1 MPVYYN
7 DGLDD
12 PVQYD
17 RQASFVGGQISNFR
31 ENLLN
36 ESQAES
42 LKDLD
47 APKNGVLKSRRGFHR
62 FADLIASTTP
72 DEAKTQTIAYFDTD
86 AKEALIAF
94 VNAEIF
100 SINNVGA
107 ISTTGLTGT
116 IINSTTNRVY
126 TCQVADKLF
135 FASHSGNNRIGQIS
149 WDNSGSTYVV
159 KEIVDGPTNSK
170 YLVNNNF
177 RIFAYQPS
185 DDQIYVSE
193 FLPNYTQAIGS
204 LTITN
209 GGTGYT
215 GGTLSATGGGGSG
228 FAGSYTVDAGVI
240 KTVTI
245 TNGGSGYTSLPTIV
259 PSHAGDGNAVIAP
272 AYETTFGGAANL
284 PFKVGLGDPVTG
296 LASWVG
302 FNLVVFCKN
311 SCYVVDTGG
320 TPAANGNAP
329 TTADFTIRT
338 ISATTGCVSHGSIAQ
353 VGEDLFFLSRTGV
366 RSIRRTMEENMV
378 ASDVGVISY
387 PIQDVIDEINWA
399 AVENATSVFWNNRYL
414 LSVPTGGSTVND
426 TTIVYNTN
434 TQSWMGV
441 WRGDVTVTSGVP
453 SSYIN
458 PYEYAVTQ
466 FSGGKPY
473 LISLDKV
480 GNPLQYRDFVEDRN
494 LVDTDFQDKIRTSTG
509 VDDVRIK
516 SGGTGYSAGTLSASG
531 GGGSSFAGTYTVSG
545 GVINSVTITNS
556 GTGFSSVPTIVTSH
570 AGAGNAD
577 FETFLAMDTGWE
589 ALTRAFTFNEQT
601 TSKDAEFAEFEFD
614 RSNAVIDIGVIL
626 DGAEQSN
633 NLADE
638 LDTGTGEL
646 RLTFPLPSTL
656 GSGKL
661 NRYRYSMTQYP
672 EFRELQFKFQQSDNA
687 GTESKY
693 LALRSIYAGGFL
705 NSVGEES

>member
-62 FADLIASTTP
+62 FADLLGSSSASVN
-72 DEAKTQTIAYFDTD
+72 TQALAYFDTD
-86 AKEALIAF
+86 AKESLIAF
-94 VNAEIF
+94 VNSNAYA
-100 SINNVGA
+100 INSSGTVSVSGLG
-107 ISTTGLTGT
+107 TGFT
-116 IINSTTNRVY
+116 NSTTNRVY

-135 FASHSGNNRIGQIS
+135 FASHSNNNRIGQIS
-149 WDNSGSTYVV
+149 WDTSGSAFVV
-159 KEIVDGPTNSK
+159 KEIADGPTNSK

-215 GGTLSATGGGGSG
+215 AGTLSATGGGGSG
-228 FAGSYTVDAGVI
+228 FAGTYTVDAGVI

-387 PIQDVIDEINWA
+387 PIQDVIDQINWA
-399 AVENATSVFWNNRYL
+399 AVENATSIFWNNRYL
-414 LSVPTGGSTVND
+414 LSVPTGASTVND
-426 TTIVYNTN
+426 TTLVYNTN

-453 SSYIN
+453 ASTIN
-458 PYEYAVTQ
+458 PYQYAVTQ

-480 GNPLQYRDFVEDRN
+480 GNPLQYRDFVEDKNQIKFTASHNGYEKKFGCIHKREISIEKQN
-494 LVDTDFQDKIRTSTG
+494 GKLIGSDEIIKKKDGKPLNYSLRFHLYPGLTAVKTMGGNSALIQISKNKSLIFTILDESILLEKSIFLGGNKILDNTC
-509 VDDVRIK
+509 V
-516 SGGTGYSAGTLSASG
+516 
-531 GGGSSFAGTYTVSG
+531 TVSG
-545 GVINSVTITNS
+545 NLVNKNKTI
-556 GTGFSSVPTIVTSH
+556 H
-570 AGAGNAD
+570 
-577 FETFLAMDTGWE
+577 WE
-589 ALTRAFTFNEQT
+589 IKKN
-601 TSKDAEFAEFEFD
+601 
-614 RSNAVIDIGVIL
+614 I
-626 DGAEQSN
+626 
-633 NLADE
+633 
-638 LDTGTGEL
+638 
-646 RLTFPLPSTL
+646 
-656 GSGKL
+656 
-661 NRYRYSMTQYP
+661 
-672 EFRELQFKFQQSDNA
+672 
-687 GTESKY
+687 
-693 LALRSIYAGGFL
+693 
-705 NSVGEES
+705 

>member
-62 FADLIASTTP
+62 FADLLGSSSASIN
-72 DEAKTQTIAYFDTD
+72 TQALAYFDTD
-86 AKEALIAF
+86 AKESLIAF
-94 VNAEIF
+94 VNSNAYA
-100 SINNVGA
+100 INSSGTVSVSGLGA
-107 ISTTGLTGT
+107 GFT
-116 IINSTTNRVY
+116 NSTTNRVY

-149 WDNSGSTYVV
+149 WDTSGSAFVV
-159 KEIVDGPTNSK
+159 KEAGDTAPVNAK
-170 YLVNNNF
+170 YLVSNNY

-193 FLPNYTQAIGS
+193 FLPNITSTGS
-204 LTITN
+204 TTIF
-209 GGTGYT
+209 GGTG
-215 GGTLSATGGGGSG
+215 
-228 FAGSYTVDAGVI
+228 
-240 KTVTI
+240 
-245 TNGGSGYTSLPTIV
+245 
-259 PSHAGDGNAVIAP
+259 
-272 AYETTFGGAANL
+272 NL

-320 TPAANGNAP
+320 VPAASGTAP
-329 TTADFTIRT
+329 KTSDYTIRT

-414 LSVPTGGSTVND
+414 LSVPTGASTVND

-453 SSYIN
+453 ASTIN
-458 PYEYAVTQ
+458 PYQYAVTQ

-480 GNPLQYRDFVEDRN
+480 GNPLQYRDFVEDKN
-494 LVDTDFQDKIRTSTG
+494 LVDTDFQDKLVT
-509 VDDVRIK
+509 
-516 SGGTGYSAGTLSASG
+516 
-531 GGGSSFAGTYTVSG
+531 TYK
-545 GVINSVTITNS
+545 
-556 GTGFSSVPTIVTSH
+556 
-570 AGAGNAD
+570 
-577 FETFLAMDTGWE
+577 DTGWE

-646 RLTFPLPSTL
+646 RLTFTLPSTL
-656 GSGKL
+656 GSGL
-661 NRYRYSMTQYP
+661 LTRYRYSMTQYP

>member
-62 FADLIASTTP
+62 FADLITSTTP
-72 DEAKTQTIAYFDTD
+72 DETKTQAIAYFDTD

-116 IINSTTNRVY
+116 IINSTINRVY

-135 FASHSGNNRIGQIS
+135 FGSHSGNNRIGQIS

-209 GGTGYT
+209 GGTGYSS
-215 GGTLSATGGGGSG
+215 GTLSATGGGGSG
-228 FAGSYTVDAGVI
+228 FAGSYTVDTGVI

-414 LSVPTGGSTVND
+414 LSVPTGASTVND

-453 SSYIN
+453 ASTIN
-458 PYEYAVTQ
+458 PYQYAVTQ

-480 GNPLQYRDFVEDRN
+480 GNPLQYRDFVEDKN
-494 LVDTDFQDKIRTSTG
+494 MVDTDFQDKLVT
-509 VDDVRIK
+509 
-516 SGGTGYSAGTLSASG
+516 
-531 GGGSSFAGTYTVSG
+531 TYK
-545 GVINSVTITNS
+545 
-556 GTGFSSVPTIVTSH
+556 
-570 AGAGNAD
+570 
-577 FETFLAMDTGWE
+577 DTGWE

-614 RSNAVIDIGVIL
+614 RSNAVIDIGIIL

-646 RLTFPLPSTL
+646 RLTFTLPSTL
-656 GSGKL
+656 GSGL
-661 NRYRYSMTQYP
+661 LTRYRYSMTQYP